1 MRNFLL
7 GVLSGVLATALAAT
21 ALVLSVRG
29 EVSPSSA
36 PTPTASP
43 VPSGRPTD
51 FAADDTWL
59 GVVDLNS
66 SEIVTSG
73 GGFIDVSAKGR
84 GIRVSDRGIHAQH
97 LDLEATLPWAVAATQ
112 VGEGVELYAAGS
124 GRAGIS
130 RTIEVLGQRVP
141 VKATGTV
148 RADNGELVIEPES
161 VDLDGPDW
169 LDTVASAAARALVTI
184 RQPVQGVPDG
194 LRLTGVSVID
204 TGFRATLSGDGVTIT
219 N

>member
-1 MRNFLL
+1 MIAAAMVASVFIRRLREGATFEDFIREWEADQGF
-7 GVLSGVLATALAAT
+7 GVPTRVINA
-21 ALVLSVRG
+21 
-29 EVSPSSA
+29 PSLQDPRDIIS
-36 PTPTASP
+36 
-43 VPSGRPTD
+43 
-51 FAADDTWL
+51 
-59 GVVDLNS
+59 
-66 SEIVTSG
+66 I
-73 GGFIDVSAKGR
+73 GFIDVSANGR
-84 GIRVSDRGIHAQH
+84 GIRVSDKGIHAQH

>member
-59 GVVDLNS
+59 G
-66 SEIVTSG
+66 
-73 GGFIDVSAKGR
+73 DVSAKGR

-184 RQPVQGVPDG
+184 RQPVQGGPDG
-194 LRLTGVSVID
+194 LRSRTD
-204 TGFRATLSGDGVTIT
+204 PRPAATMEP
-219 N
+219 